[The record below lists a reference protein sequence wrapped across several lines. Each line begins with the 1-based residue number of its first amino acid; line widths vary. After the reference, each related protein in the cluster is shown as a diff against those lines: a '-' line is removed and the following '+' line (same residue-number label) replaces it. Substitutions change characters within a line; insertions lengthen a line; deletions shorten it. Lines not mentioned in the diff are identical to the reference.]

1 MEPLYN
7 KLEEF
12 ESKDNIIKLLK
23 DDIKLLEDNINLA
36 TKDDFLYELDDY
48 LTEIKENSEIK
59 EINLTIAGVKGVEP
73 LTIAGVKGFIFWVKP
88 FLKGSV
94 EPLTIYVLQLENN
107 KYYVGKTTQL
117 DFRIQN
123 HDNGI
128 GSAWTKKYKPIK
140 ILKLFPNCDNYDED
154 KYTRMYIVSVHPG

>member
-1 MEPLYN
+1 MIDVPHVRNNTKYLLY
-7 KLEEF
+7 L
-12 ESKDNIIKLLK
+12 I
-23 DDIKLLEDNINLA
+23 A
-36 TKDDFLYELDDY
+36 TR
-48 LTEIKENSEIK
+48 NS
-59 EINLTIAGVKGVEP
+59 L
-73 LTIAGVKGFIFWVKP
+73 GFDVHHHVQK
-88 FLKGSV
+88 V

-154 KYTRMYIVSVHPG
+154 KYTKMYIVSVHPG